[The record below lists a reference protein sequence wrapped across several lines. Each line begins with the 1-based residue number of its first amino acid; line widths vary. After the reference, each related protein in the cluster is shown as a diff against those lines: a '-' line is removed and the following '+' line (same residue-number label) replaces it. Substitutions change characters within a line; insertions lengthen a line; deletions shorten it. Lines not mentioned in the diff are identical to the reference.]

1 MLKLMIMLYVGMLVC
16 VGKEGVGKEGE
27 KLKGDGKIGRV
38 NLVSDKSVER
48 MDTEGLL
55 HRINDV
61 VKEYES
67 FRSNVLDK

>member
-1 MLKLMIMLYVGMLVC
+1 MLKLMMLLYVGMLVC
-16 VGKEGVGKEGE
+16 IGKEGAGKGE
-27 KLKGDGKIGRV
+27 KLKGDGKIGKMS
-38 NLVSDKSVER
+38 LVSDKSVDR